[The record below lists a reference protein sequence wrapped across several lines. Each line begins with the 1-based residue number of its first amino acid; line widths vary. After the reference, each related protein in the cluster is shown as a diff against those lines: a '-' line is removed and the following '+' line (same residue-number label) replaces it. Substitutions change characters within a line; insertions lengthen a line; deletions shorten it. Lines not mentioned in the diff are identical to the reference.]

1 MDPCIKVQMKTP
13 THRRTFLKTALAASA
28 VIPGVTRGFAAEK
41 AVAPA
46 ATPPRPK
53 PVPNFPSMLEADGR
67 LRFEFGDEHL
77 VIAGGLQPSMLC
89 TRAGAIIVQ
98 GQLPEKPF
106 PSSRMHYP
114 YALGTVVSRDGAK
127 TWTTIPLKPGDNGL
141 NMEGGIV
148 QLRDG
153 TILSLDTYII
163 PGTNREKGIG
173 QLYVSKDEWQT
184 VEGPKDVVFDLPD
197 GDFPSKDDGGRPH
210 EAQRLHRRILE
221 LPNGDL
227 LTTYYGW
234 KKGDSTPSTYEP
246 RMIKTRVMLARSS
259 DRGLNW
265 KFVSTVAVDPAVG
278 TEGFG
283 EPVLAR
289 VSKGPRAGR
298 LICHMRTG
306 RELYEALSDDEGKTW
321 TKARP
326 ITIAGLDINR
336 TELWV
341 DMFRHLKG
349 KKGPLDEKNL
359 DELPGAVVDP
369 DLIELRSGLL
379 VAAFGVRITQKAC
392 WQEPRHP
399 WNGNYL
405 AFSRDHGATWSN
417 VVRMTSGVLTT
428 HYMAIEEMPTDNTI
442 YVTYDLGGWSRG
454 MNRDIFGRF
463 VKVAA
468 KS

>member
-1 MDPCIKVQMKTP
+1 MKLP
-13 THRRTFLKTALAASA
+13 SRRQFLYNTALLSAAAPLALTTLS
-28 VIPGVTRGFAAEK
+28 AAE
-41 AVAPA
+41 AGSAPATA
-46 ATPPRPK
+46 ATPP
-53 PVPNFPSMLEADGR
+53 PSPRKSPSNLPCMVEADGHLR
-67 LRFEFGDEHL
+67 LDFTDEQL
-77 VIAGGLQPSMLC
+77 VLAGGLQPSMLVMKS
-89 TRAGAIIVQ
+89 GAIVVQ
-98 GQLPEKPF
+98 AQMPEKSIPTE
-106 PSSRMHYP
+106 RMHYP
-114 YALGTVVSRDGAK
+114 SALATVVSRDGAK
-127 TWTTIPLKPGDNGL
+127 TWTRIPLKPGENGL

-153 TILSLDTYII
+153 TILSLDTYITRSAK
-163 PGTNREKGIG
+163 PDRGLG
-173 QLYVSKDEWQT
+173 QLYSSTDDWRT
-184 VEGPKDVVFDLPD
+184 VTGPQEVIFDLPNS
-197 GDFPSKDDGGRPH
+197 DFPSKDDGGRPH

-234 KKGDSTPSTYEP
+234 KKGDATPCPYEP
-246 RMIKTRVMLARSS
+246 RMIKTRVMLARST
-259 DRGLNW
+259 DRGRHW
-265 KFVSTVAVDPAVG
+265 SFVSTVAVDPRVG

-283 EPVLAR
+283 EPVIVR
-289 VSKGPRAGR
+289 VSHGPHAGR
-298 LICHMRTG
+298 LICQMRTG
-306 RELYEALSDDEGKTW
+306 RELYEAISDNEGATW
-321 TKARP
+321 SAARP
-326 ITIAGLDINR
+326 RTFANLDINR

-349 KKGPLDEKNL
+349 KKGPLDETNL
-359 DELPGAVVDP
+359 EELPGAVVDP

-405 AFSRDHGATWSN
+405 AFSRDHGETWSN

-428 HYMAIEEMPTDNTI
+428 HYMAIEETPTDNTI

-463 VKVAA
+463 VKVTA
-468 KS
+468 K